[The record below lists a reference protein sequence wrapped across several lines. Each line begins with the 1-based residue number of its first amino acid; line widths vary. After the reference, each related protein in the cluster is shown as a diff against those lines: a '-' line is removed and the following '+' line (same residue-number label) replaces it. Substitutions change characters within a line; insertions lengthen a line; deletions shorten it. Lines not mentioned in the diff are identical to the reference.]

1 MIGIYIITNEVNNKV
16 YVGQVGKGKN
26 TIFGR
31 LKTHYRK
38 LINKKYIDNNGK
50 YTHLQ
55 CAWNKYGEENFTF
68 DILEE
73 CTKEE
78 LDDKEKYWINYYE
91 SDNPLYGYNKT
102 KGGST
107 EIPNEEIRKK
117 LSNSLI
123 GKPKSEE
130 HKQNM
135 RKPKSEEHRNNISKG
150 KKGISMSEEAKQ
162 KISDANKGKESA
174 FKGKKHTEESLQKM
188 SNALK
193 GKDTWMKGKQHT
205 EESKKKISENNGRG
219 WLGKNLP
226 EEMKKKISDSHK
238 GEKNPMYGK
247 KPANYIEITQ
257 EMIDDYNNG
266 IKRGDFCEKYKVSAA
281 IWRNVRKLVIA

>member
-1 MIGIYIITNEVNNKV
+1 M
-16 YVGQVGKGKN
+16 
-26 TIFGR
+26 
-31 LKTHYRK
+31 
-38 LINKKYIDNNGK
+38 
-50 YTHLQ
+50 
-55 CAWNKYGEENFTF
+55 AWNKYGEENFTF

-73 CTKEE
+73 VKDRKK
-78 LDDKEKYWINYYE
+78 LDERETFWIAYCE
-91 SDNPLYGYNKT
+91 SNNPEYGYNKT
-102 KGGST
+102 DGGEGMIGYIFT
-107 EIPNEEIRKK
+107 DKARQN
-117 LSNSLI
+117 LSDSLK

-135 RKPKSEEHRNNISKG
+135 RKPKSEEHRRNISKG
-150 KKGISMSEEAKQ
+150 KQGIPISEEAKQ
-162 KISDANKGKESA
+162 KISNANKGKESA

-193 GKDTWMKGKQHT
+193 GKDTWMKGKHHT
-205 EESKKKISENNGRG
+205 EESRRKISENNGRG

-226 EEMKKKISDSHK
+226 EEMKKKMSDAQK

-266 IKRGDFCEKYKVSAA
+266 IKRNDFCIKYNVSMT
-281 IWRNVRKLVIA
+281 IWRNVRKLVMT

>member
-1 MIGIYIITNEVNNKV
+1 
-16 YVGQVGKGKN
+16 
-26 TIFGR
+26 
-31 LKTHYRK
+31 
-38 LINKKYIDNNGK
+38 
-50 YTHLQ
+50 
-55 CAWNKYGEENFTF
+55 
-68 DILEE
+68 LEE

-78 LDDKEKYWINYYE
+78 LDDKETYWIAYYE
-91 SDNPLYGYNKT
+91 ADNPLYGYNKT
-102 KGGST
+102 KGGDGGDTFSSRSDEDKNIT
-107 EIPNEEIRKK
+107 KQK
-117 LSNSLI
+117 LSDSLI
-123 GKPKSEE
+123 GKTKSED
-130 HKQNM
+130 HKKNM

-205 EESKKKISENNGRG
+205 EESKKKISKNNGRG

-257 EMIDDYNNG
+257 EMIEDYNNG
-266 IKRGDFCEKYKVSAA
+266 IKRDDFCIKYNVSAA
-281 IWRNVRKLVIA
+281 IWRKVRKLVIGLMKY